1 MDMNKYPSIIGEKYR
16 QVLCHQEKWKLVS
29 SLFPPEHEPER
40 DPSCE
45 KWFKSHSDIH
55 PAREILIALDGHSQ
69 FSLNRQIYPVT
80 PGTIFLFDTYEEHV
94 RAYPPETG
102 KSIHLWFYFI
112 AQRIIVHLLSINRG
126 RLESLRPGLILEN
139 AELYNI
145 IDQGWSR
152 LKKSTMAAELKRQKV
167 VSLLSL
173 LFLELIELDAAEQK
187 IESGSESHQEI
198 VIRLICRH
206 IVNTSGKDLTVEKL
220 AQMAGYSK
228 FHFLRIFKKHTGQT
242 IHDSI
247 NDARMQK
254 ITEMLDKKCLQKE
267 IAETL
272 GFSSPSTFSHWY
284 HKHRKETHPSHSV

>member
-16 QVLCHQEKWKLVS
+16 QVLCHQENWKLVS
-29 SLFPPEHEPER
+29 SLFPPEHDPEKY
-40 DPSCE
+40 PSFE
-45 KWFKSHSDIH
+45 KWFKSHSDVH

-94 RAYPPETG
+94 RAYPPETD
-102 KSIHLWFYFI
+102 KSLHLWFYFV

-173 LFLELIELDAAEQK
+173 LFLELIEMDAAEQK

-206 IVNTSGKDLTVEKL
+206 IVNTSGKGLSVEKL

-228 FHFLRIFKKHTGQT
+228 FHFLRIFKEHTGQT
-242 IHDSI
+242 IHASI
-247 NDARMQK
+247 NDARLQK
-254 ITEMLDKKCLQKE
+254 ISEMLDKKCLQKE
-267 IAETL
+267 IAYAL
-272 GFSSPSTFSHWY
+272 GFSSPSTFSHWCRH
-284 HKHRKETHPSHSV
+284 HKKEKNS